1 MIVSLIKSD
10 FLLKL
15 FQEELIF
22 MRWMLSNIGT
32 LELRMP
38 VHLKCL
44 SNLSFSIYFPC

>member
-1 MIVSLIKSD
+1 MIVSLIKSEL
-10 FLLKL
+10 LLKL

-32 LELRMP
+32 LGLRTP

-44 SNLSFSIYFPC
+44 SNLSVSIYFPC